1 MEDEEYPWIL
11 ENQNRTSKT
20 RSLDTLT
27 VTYIDIWQNTTKGQ
41 KEERIPE
48 SVTNIDTKD
57 ILPKTIEQDRR

>member
-1 MEDEEYPWIL
+1 MEDKEYPWIL
-11 ENQNRTSKT
+11 ENQKRTSKT

-48 SVTNIDTKD
+48 SVTNIDIKD

>member
-1 MEDEEYPWIL
+1 MEDEEYLWIL
-11 ENQNRTSKT
+11 ENQKRTSKT

-27 VTYIDIWQNTTKGQ
+27 VTYIDIWQKTTKGQ

-57 ILPKTIEQDRR
+57 ILPKTTE

>member
-11 ENQNRTSKT
+11 ENQKRTSKT

-27 VTYIDIWQNTTKGQ
+27 VTYIDIWQKTTKGQ

-57 ILPKTIEQDRR
+57 ILPKTIEQDKR

>member
-1 MEDEEYPWIL
+1 MEDEEYLWIL
-11 ENQNRTSKT
+11 ENQKRTSKT
-20 RSLDTLT
+20 RILDTLT
-27 VTYIDIWQNTTKGQ
+27 VTYIDIWQKTTKGQ

>member
-11 ENQNRTSKT
+11 ENQKITSKT

-27 VTYIDIWQNTTKGQ
+27 VTYIDIWQKTTKGQ

-57 ILPKTIEQDRR
+57 ILPKTTE

>member
-11 ENQNRTSKT
+11 ENQKITSKT

-27 VTYIDIWQNTTKGQ
+27 VTYIDIWQKTTKGQ